1 VPFLE
6 VREID
11 TFYGASHVLHS
22 LSLSMERGAIEC
34 ILGRNGVGKTTLL
47 RSVIG
52 LTPPRRGAI
61 IFKGNDITRMRVN
74 QRARLGI
81 GYVPQGREIFPDI
94 SVIDNLRLGLVARSD
109 GMTRVPDEIFE
120 FFPMLKLLVDRPGGL
135 LSGGEQQQLAIARAL
150 CGNPEVLLLDE
161 PTEGIQ
167 PSVVEEIERIL
178 RRIHQE
184 KKLTI
189 LLVEQKLDFAKNVA
203 QEFTIMVKGRVAREA
218 DIRSLTDEVVREYL
232 TSKCS
237 RTGDARSLPD
247 REDMRCLLERS
258 HPRRTR
264 WEWRWLTMKSPS

>member
-1 VPFLE
+1 MPLLE

-11 TFYGASHVLHS
+11 TFYGASHILHS

-74 QRARLGI
+74 RRARLGI

-109 GMTRVPDEIFE
+109 GMTRVPDEIFD
-120 FFPMLKLLVDRPGGL
+120 FFPMLSQLADRQGGV
-135 LSGGEQQQLAIARAL
+135 LSGGEQQQVAIARAL
-150 CGNPEVLLLDE
+150 CSNPELLLLDE

-189 LLVEQKLDFAKNVA
+189 LLVEQKLEFAKNVA

-218 DIRSLTDEVVREYL
+218 DIHSLTDDVVREYL
-232 TSKCS
+232 TI
-237 RTGDARSLPD
+237 
-247 REDMRCLLERS
+247 
-258 HPRRTR
+258 
-264 WEWRWLTMKSPS
+264 

>member
-1 VPFLE
+1 MPFLE

-11 TFYGASHVLHS
+11 TFYGASHILHS
-22 LSLSMERGAIEC
+22 LSLRMERGAIEC

-61 IFKGNDITRMRVN
+61 LFNGNDITRMRVN
-74 QRARLGI
+74 QRARLGV
-81 GYVPQGREIFPDI
+81 GYVPQGREIFPDL
-94 SVIDNLRLGLVARSD
+94 SVIDNLRLGLVARRD
-109 GMTRVPDEIFE
+109 GMTRVPDEIFD
-120 FFPMLKLLVDRPGGL
+120 FFPMLKPLVDRPGGL

-150 CGNPEVLLLDE
+150 CGNPELLLLDE

-218 DIRSLTDEVVREYL
+218 DIGSLTDEVVREYL
-232 TSKCS
+232 TI
-237 RTGDARSLPD
+237 
-247 REDMRCLLERS
+247 
-258 HPRRTR
+258 
-264 WEWRWLTMKSPS
+264 

>member
-61 IFKGNDITRMRVN
+61 IFKGSDITRMRVN

-109 GMTRVPDEIFE
+109 GMTRVPDEIFD

-150 CGNPEVLLLDE
+150 CGNPELLLLDE

-184 KKLTI
+184 KKVTI

-232 TSKCS
+232 TI
-237 RTGDARSLPD
+237 
-247 REDMRCLLERS
+247 
-258 HPRRTR
+258 
-264 WEWRWLTMKSPS
+264 

>member
-6 VREID
+6 VRDID
-11 TFYGASHVLHS
+11 TFYGASHILHS

-47 RSVIG
+47 RSIIG

-61 IFKGNDITRMRVN
+61 IFKENDITRMRVN
-74 QRARLGI
+74 RRARLGI

-109 GMTRVPDEIFE
+109 GMTRVPDEIFD

-150 CGNPEVLLLDE
+150 CGNPELLLLDE

-184 KKLTI
+184 KKVTI

-232 TSKCS
+232 TI
-237 RTGDARSLPD
+237 
-247 REDMRCLLERS
+247 
-258 HPRRTR
+258 
-264 WEWRWLTMKSPS
+264 

>member
-1 VPFLE
+1 MPFLE

-61 IFKGNDITRMRVN
+61 IFKGSDITRMRVN
-74 QRARLGI
+74 QRARFGI

-109 GMTRVPDEIFE
+109 GMTRVPDEIFD
-120 FFPMLKLLVDRPGGL
+120 FFPMLRLLVDRPGGL

-150 CGNPEVLLLDE
+150 CGNPELLLLDE

-184 KKLTI
+184 KKVTI

-232 TSKCS
+232 TI
-237 RTGDARSLPD
+237 
-247 REDMRCLLERS
+247 
-258 HPRRTR
+258 
-264 WEWRWLTMKSPS
+264 

>member
-1 VPFLE
+1 MPLLE

-11 TFYGASHVLHS
+11 TFYGASHILHS

-74 QRARLGI
+74 RRARLGI

-109 GMTRVPDEIFE
+109 GMTRVPDEIFD
-120 FFPMLKLLVDRPGGL
+120 FFPMLRQLADRQGGV

-150 CGNPEVLLLDE
+150 CSNPELLLLDE

-189 LLVEQKLDFAKNVA
+189 LLVEQKLEFAKNVA
-203 QEFTIMVKGRVAREA
+203 QAFTIMVKGRVAREA
-218 DIRSLTDEVVREYL
+218 DIHSLTDDVVREYL
-232 TSKCS
+232 TI
-237 RTGDARSLPD
+237 
-247 REDMRCLLERS
+247 
-258 HPRRTR
+258 
-264 WEWRWLTMKSPS
+264 

>member
-1 VPFLE
+1 VPLLE

-11 TFYGASHVLHS
+11 TFYGASHILHS

-74 QRARLGI
+74 RRARLGI

-109 GMTRVPDEIFE
+109 GMTRVPDEIFD
-120 FFPMLKLLVDRPGGL
+120 FFPMLRQLADRQGGV
-135 LSGGEQQQLAIARAL
+135 LSGGAQQQVAIARAL
-150 CGNPEVLLLDE
+150 CSNPELLLLDE

-189 LLVEQKLDFAKNVA
+189 LLVEQKLEFAKNVA
-203 QEFTIMVKGRVAREA
+203 QAFTIMVKGRVAREA
-218 DIRSLTDEVVREYL
+218 DIHSLTDDVVREYL
-232 TSKCS
+232 TI
-237 RTGDARSLPD
+237 
-247 REDMRCLLERS
+247 
-258 HPRRTR
+258 
-264 WEWRWLTMKSPS
+264 

>member
-1 VPFLE
+1 MPFLE

-61 IFKGNDITRMRVN
+61 IFKGSDITRMRVN

-109 GMTRVPDEIFE
+109 GMTRVPDEIFD
-120 FFPMLKLLVDRPGGL
+120 FFPMLRLLVDRPGGL

-150 CGNPEVLLLDE
+150 CGNPELLLLDE

-184 KKLTI
+184 KKVTI

-232 TSKCS
+232 TI
-237 RTGDARSLPD
+237 
-247 REDMRCLLERS
+247 
-258 HPRRTR
+258 
-264 WEWRWLTMKSPS
+264 

>member
-11 TFYGASHVLHS
+11 TFYGASHILHS
-22 LSLSMERGAIEC
+22 LSLRIEREAIEC

-61 IFKGNDITRMRVN
+61 LFKGNDITRMRVN

-109 GMTRVPDEIFE
+109 GMTRVPDEIFD

-150 CGNPEVLLLDE
+150 CGNPDLLLLDE

-178 RRIHQE
+178 RRIHHE

-203 QEFTIMVKGRVAREA
+203 QQFTIMVKGRVAREA
-218 DIRSLTDEVVREYL
+218 DIRSLTDDVVREYL
-232 TSKCS
+232 TI
-237 RTGDARSLPD
+237 
-247 REDMRCLLERS
+247 
-258 HPRRTR
+258 
-264 WEWRWLTMKSPS
+264 

>member
-6 VREID
+6 VRGID
-11 TFYGASHVLHS
+11 TFYGASHILHS

-61 IFKGNDITRMRVN
+61 MFKGNDITRMRVN
-74 QRARLGI
+74 RRARLGI

-109 GMTRVPDEIFE
+109 GMTRVPDEIFD
-120 FFPMLKLLVDRPGGL
+120 FFPMLRLLVDRPGGL

-150 CGNPEVLLLDE
+150 CGNPELLLLDE

-184 KKLTI
+184 RKVTI

-218 DIRSLTDEVVREYL
+218 DIHSLTDDVVREYL
-232 TSKCS
+232 TI
-237 RTGDARSLPD
+237 
-247 REDMRCLLERS
+247 
-258 HPRRTR
+258 
-264 WEWRWLTMKSPS
+264 

>member
-1 VPFLE
+1 MPFLE

-11 TFYGASHVLHS
+11 TFYGASHILHS
-22 LSLSMERGAIEC
+22 LSLRMERGAIEC

-61 IFKGNDITRMRVN
+61 LFNGNDITRMRVN
-74 QRARLGI
+74 QRARLGV
-81 GYVPQGREIFPDI
+81 GYVPQGREIFPDL
-94 SVIDNLRLGLVARSD
+94 SVIDNLRLGLVARRD
-109 GMTRVPDEIFE
+109 GMTRVPDEIFD
-120 FFPMLKLLVDRPGGL
+120 FFPMLKPLVDRPGGL

-150 CGNPEVLLLDE
+150 CGNPELLLLDE

-218 DIRSLTDEVVREYL
+218 DIGSLTDDVVREYL
-232 TSKCS
+232 TI
-237 RTGDARSLPD
+237 
-247 REDMRCLLERS
+247 
-258 HPRRTR
+258 
-264 WEWRWLTMKSPS
+264 

>member
-1 VPFLE
+1 VPLLE

-11 TFYGASHVLHS
+11 TFYGASHILHS

-61 IFKGNDITRMRVN
+61 IFKGQNITRMRVN
-74 QRARLGI
+74 RRARLGI

-109 GMTRVPDEIFE
+109 GMTRVPDEIFD
-120 FFPMLKLLVDRPGGL
+120 FFPMLRLIADRRGGV

-150 CGNPEVLLLDE
+150 CSNPELLLLDE

-167 PSVVEEIERIL
+167 PSMVEEIERIL
-178 RRIHQE
+178 RRIHRE

-189 LLVEQKLDFAKNVA
+189 LLVEQKLEFAKNVA

-218 DIRSLTDEVVREYL
+218 DIHSLTEDVVREYL
-232 TSKCS
+232 TI
-237 RTGDARSLPD
+237 
-247 REDMRCLLERS
+247 
-258 HPRRTR
+258 
-264 WEWRWLTMKSPS
+264 

>member
-1 VPFLE
+1 MPFLE

-22 LSLSMERGAIEC
+22 LSLNMERGAIEC

-61 IFKGNDITRMRVN
+61 IFKGSDITRMRVN

-109 GMTRVPDEIFE
+109 GMTRVPDEIFD
-120 FFPMLKLLVDRPGGL
+120 FFPMLRLLVDRPGGL

-150 CGNPEVLLLDE
+150 CGNPELLLLDE

-184 KKLTI
+184 KKVTI

-218 DIRSLTDEVVREYL
+218 DIHSLTDDVVREYL
-232 TSKCS
+232 TI
-237 RTGDARSLPD
+237 
-247 REDMRCLLERS
+247 
-258 HPRRTR
+258 
-264 WEWRWLTMKSPS
+264 

>member
-61 IFKGNDITRMRVN
+61 IFKGSDITRMRVN

-94 SVIDNLRLGLVARSD
+94 SVFDNLRLGLVARSD
-109 GMTRVPDEIFE
+109 GMTRVPDEIFD

-150 CGNPEVLLLDE
+150 CGNPDLLLLDE
-161 PTEGIQ
+161 PTEGVQ
-167 PSVVEEIERIL
+167 PSVVEEFERIL

-218 DIRSLTDEVVREYL
+218 DIRSLTDDVVREYL
-232 TSKCS
+232 TI
-237 RTGDARSLPD
+237 
-247 REDMRCLLERS
+247 
-258 HPRRTR
+258 
-264 WEWRWLTMKSPS
+264 

>member
-1 VPFLE
+1 VPLLE

-11 TFYGASHVLHS
+11 TFYGASHILHS

-74 QRARLGI
+74 RRARLGI

-109 GMTRVPDEIFE
+109 GMTRVPDEIFD
-120 FFPMLKLLVDRPGGL
+120 FFPMLRQLADRQGGV
-135 LSGGEQQQLAIARAL
+135 LSGGEQQQVAIARAL
-150 CGNPEVLLLDE
+150 CSNPELLLLDE

-189 LLVEQKLDFAKNVA
+189 LLVEQKLEFAKNVA

-218 DIRSLTDEVVREYL
+218 DIHSLTDDVVREYL
-232 TSKCS
+232 TI
-237 RTGDARSLPD
+237 
-247 REDMRCLLERS
+247 
-258 HPRRTR
+258 
-264 WEWRWLTMKSPS
+264 

>member
-1 VPFLE
+1 MPFLE

-11 TFYGASHVLHS
+11 TFYGASHILHS

-61 IFKGNDITRMRVN
+61 IFKGSDITRMRVN

-109 GMTRVPDEIFE
+109 GMTRVPDEIFD

-150 CGNPEVLLLDE
+150 CGNPELLLLDE

-184 KKLTI
+184 KKVTI

-232 TSKCS
+232 TI
-237 RTGDARSLPD
+237 
-247 REDMRCLLERS
+247 
-258 HPRRTR
+258 
-264 WEWRWLTMKSPS
+264 

>member
-1 VPFLE
+1 MPLLE

-11 TFYGASHVLHS
+11 TFYGASHILHS

-74 QRARLGI
+74 RRARLGI

-109 GMTRVPDEIFE
+109 GMTRVPDEIFD
-120 FFPMLKLLVDRPGGL
+120 FFPTLRQLADRQGGV
-135 LSGGEQQQLAIARAL
+135 LSGGEQQQVAIARAL
-150 CGNPEVLLLDE
+150 CSNPELLLLDE

-189 LLVEQKLDFAKNVA
+189 LLVEQKLEFAKNVA
-203 QEFTIMVKGRVAREA
+203 QAFTIMVKGRVAREA
-218 DIRSLTDEVVREYL
+218 DIHSLTDDVVREYL
-232 TSKCS
+232 TI
-237 RTGDARSLPD
+237 
-247 REDMRCLLERS
+247 
-258 HPRRTR
+258 
-264 WEWRWLTMKSPS
+264 

>member
-1 VPFLE
+1 MPFLE

-94 SVIDNLRLGLVARSD
+94 SVIDNLRLGMVARSD

-150 CGNPEVLLLDE
+150 CGNPELLLLDE

-232 TSKCS
+232 TI
-237 RTGDARSLPD
+237 
-247 REDMRCLLERS
+247 
-258 HPRRTR
+258 
-264 WEWRWLTMKSPS
+264 

>member
-1 VPFLE
+1 MPLLE

-11 TFYGASHVLHS
+11 TFYGASHILHS

-74 QRARLGI
+74 RRARLGI

-109 GMTRVPDEIFE
+109 GMTRVPDEIFD
-120 FFPMLKLLVDRPGGL
+120 FFPMLRQLADRQGGV
-135 LSGGEQQQLAIARAL
+135 LSGGEQQQVAIARAL
-150 CGNPEVLLLDE
+150 CSNPELLLLDE

-189 LLVEQKLDFAKNVA
+189 LLVEQKLEFAKNVA

-218 DIRSLTDEVVREYL
+218 DIHSLTDDVVREYL
-232 TSKCS
+232 TI
-237 RTGDARSLPD
+237 
-247 REDMRCLLERS
+247 
-258 HPRRTR
+258 
-264 WEWRWLTMKSPS
+264 

>member
-61 IFKGNDITRMRVN
+61 IFKGSDITRMRVN

-109 GMTRVPDEIFE
+109 GMTRVPDEIFD
-120 FFPMLKLLVDRPGGL
+120 FFPMLKGLVDRPGGL

-150 CGNPEVLLLDE
+150 CGNPELLLLDE

-184 KKLTI
+184 KKVTI

-203 QEFTIMVKGRVAREA
+203 QQFTIMVKGRVAREA

-232 TSKCS
+232 TI
-237 RTGDARSLPD
+237 
-247 REDMRCLLERS
+247 
-258 HPRRTR
+258 
-264 WEWRWLTMKSPS
+264 

>member
-1 VPFLE
+1 VPLLE

-11 TFYGASHVLHS
+11 TFYGASHILHS

-74 QRARLGI
+74 RRARLGI

-109 GMTRVPDEIFE
+109 GMTRVPDEIFD
-120 FFPMLKLLVDRPGGL
+120 FFPMLRQLADRQGGV

-150 CGNPEVLLLDE
+150 CSNPELLLLDE

-189 LLVEQKLDFAKNVA
+189 LLVEQKLEFAKNVA

-218 DIRSLTDEVVREYL
+218 DIHSLTDDVVREYL
-232 TSKCS
+232 TI
-237 RTGDARSLPD
+237 
-247 REDMRCLLERS
+247 
-258 HPRRTR
+258 
-264 WEWRWLTMKSPS
+264 

>member
-1 VPFLE
+1 MPFLE

-11 TFYGASHVLHS
+11 TFYGASHILHS
-22 LSLSMERGAIEC
+22 LSLRMERGAIEC

-61 IFKGNDITRMRVN
+61 LFNGNDITRMRVN
-74 QRARLGI
+74 QRARLGV
-81 GYVPQGREIFPDI
+81 GYVPQGREIFPDL
-94 SVIDNLRLGLVARSD
+94 SVIDNLRLGLVARRD
-109 GMTRVPDEIFE
+109 GMTRVPDEIFD
-120 FFPMLKLLVDRPGGL
+120 FFPMLKPLGDRPGGL

-150 CGNPEVLLLDE
+150 CGNPELLLLDE

-218 DIRSLTDEVVREYL
+218 DIGSLTDEVVREYL
-232 TSKCS
+232 TI
-237 RTGDARSLPD
+237 
-247 REDMRCLLERS
+247 
-258 HPRRTR
+258 
-264 WEWRWLTMKSPS
+264 

>member
-109 GMTRVPDEIFE
+109 GMTRVPDEIFD

-150 CGNPEVLLLDE
+150 CGNPELLLLDE

-184 KKLTI
+184 KKVTI

-232 TSKCS
+232 TI
-237 RTGDARSLPD
+237 
-247 REDMRCLLERS
+247 
-258 HPRRTR
+258 
-264 WEWRWLTMKSPS
+264 

>member
-61 IFKGNDITRMRVN
+61 IFKGSDITRMRVN

-109 GMTRVPDEIFE
+109 GMTRVPDEIFD
-120 FFPMLKLLVDRPGGL
+120 FFPMLKPLVDRPGGL

-150 CGNPEVLLLDE
+150 CGNPELLLLDE

-232 TSKCS
+232 TI
-237 RTGDARSLPD
+237 
-247 REDMRCLLERS
+247 
-258 HPRRTR
+258 
-264 WEWRWLTMKSPS
+264 

>member
-1 VPFLE
+1 MPLLE

-11 TFYGASHVLHS
+11 TFYGASHILHS

-74 QRARLGI
+74 RRARLGI

-94 SVIDNLRLGLVARSD
+94 SVMDNLRLGLVARSD
-109 GMTRVPDEIFE
+109 GMTRVPDEIFD
-120 FFPMLKLLVDRPGGL
+120 FFPMLRQLADRQGGV
-135 LSGGEQQQLAIARAL
+135 LSGGEQQQVAIARAL
-150 CGNPEVLLLDE
+150 CSNPELLLLDE

-189 LLVEQKLDFAKNVA
+189 LLVEQKLEFAKNVA

-218 DIRSLTDEVVREYL
+218 DIHSLTDDVVREYL
-232 TSKCS
+232 TI
-237 RTGDARSLPD
+237 
-247 REDMRCLLERS
+247 
-258 HPRRTR
+258 
-264 WEWRWLTMKSPS
+264 

>member
-1 VPFLE
+1 MPFLE

-61 IFKGNDITRMRVN
+61 IFKGSDITRMRVN

-109 GMTRVPDEIFE
+109 GMTRVPDEIFD
-120 FFPMLKLLVDRPGGL
+120 FFPMLKVLVDRPGGL

-150 CGNPEVLLLDE
+150 CGNPELLLLDE

-184 KKLTI
+184 KKVTI

-232 TSKCS
+232 TI
-237 RTGDARSLPD
+237 
-247 REDMRCLLERS
+247 
-258 HPRRTR
+258 
-264 WEWRWLTMKSPS
+264 

>member
-61 IFKGNDITRMRVN
+61 IFKGSDITRMRVN

-109 GMTRVPDEIFE
+109 GMTRVPDEIFD

-150 CGNPEVLLLDE
+150 CGNPELLLLDE

-232 TSKCS
+232 TI
-237 RTGDARSLPD
+237 
-247 REDMRCLLERS
+247 
-258 HPRRTR
+258 
-264 WEWRWLTMKSPS
+264 

>member
-61 IFKGNDITRMRVN
+61 IFKGSDITRMRVN

-109 GMTRVPDEIFE
+109 SMTRVPDEIFD
-120 FFPMLKLLVDRPGGL
+120 FFPMLKVLVDRPGGL

-150 CGNPEVLLLDE
+150 CGNPELLLLDE

-232 TSKCS
+232 TI
-237 RTGDARSLPD
+237 
-247 REDMRCLLERS
+247 
-258 HPRRTR
+258 
-264 WEWRWLTMKSPS
+264 

>member
-1 VPFLE
+1 VPLLE

-11 TFYGASHVLHS
+11 TFYGASHILHS

-74 QRARLGI
+74 RRARLGI

-109 GMTRVPDEIFE
+109 GMTRVPDEIFD
-120 FFPMLKLLVDRPGGL
+120 FFPTLRQLADRQGGV
-135 LSGGEQQQLAIARAL
+135 LSGGEQQQVAIARAL
-150 CGNPEVLLLDE
+150 CSNPELLLLDE

-189 LLVEQKLDFAKNVA
+189 LLVEQKLEFAKNVA
-203 QEFTIMVKGRVAREA
+203 QAFTIMVKGRVAREA
-218 DIRSLTDEVVREYL
+218 DVHSLTDEVVREYL
-232 TSKCS
+232 TI
-237 RTGDARSLPD
+237 
-247 REDMRCLLERS
+247 
-258 HPRRTR
+258 
-264 WEWRWLTMKSPS
+264 

>member
-1 VPFLE
+1 VPLLE

-11 TFYGASHVLHS
+11 TFYGASHILHS

-74 QRARLGI
+74 RRARLGI

-109 GMTRVPDEIFE
+109 GMTRVPDEIFD
-120 FFPMLKLLVDRPGGL
+120 FFPTLRQLADRQGGV
-135 LSGGEQQQLAIARAL
+135 LSGGEQQQVAIARAL
-150 CGNPEVLLLDE
+150 CSNPELLLLDE

-189 LLVEQKLDFAKNVA
+189 LLVEQKLEFAKNVA
-203 QEFTIMVKGRVAREA
+203 QAFTIMVKGRVAREA
-218 DIRSLTDEVVREYL
+218 DVHSLTDDVVREYL
-232 TSKCS
+232 TI
-237 RTGDARSLPD
+237 
-247 REDMRCLLERS
+247 
-258 HPRRTR
+258 
-264 WEWRWLTMKSPS
+264 

>member
-1 VPFLE
+1 MPLLE

-11 TFYGASHVLHS
+11 TFYGASHILHS

-74 QRARLGI
+74 RRARLGI

-109 GMTRVPDEIFE
+109 GMTRVPDEIFD
-120 FFPMLKLLVDRPGGL
+120 FFPMLRQLADRQGGV

-150 CGNPEVLLLDE
+150 CSNPELLLLDE

-189 LLVEQKLDFAKNVA
+189 LLVEQKLEFAKNVA

-218 DIRSLTDEVVREYL
+218 DIHSLTDDVVREYL
-232 TSKCS
+232 TI
-237 RTGDARSLPD
+237 
-247 REDMRCLLERS
+247 
-258 HPRRTR
+258 
-264 WEWRWLTMKSPS
+264 

>member
-1 VPFLE
+1 VPLLE

-11 TFYGASHVLHS
+11 TFYGASHILHS

-74 QRARLGI
+74 RRARLGI

-109 GMTRVPDEIFE
+109 GMTRVPDEIFD
-120 FFPMLKLLVDRPGGL
+120 FFPMLRQLADRQGGV

-150 CGNPEVLLLDE
+150 CSNPELLLLDE

-189 LLVEQKLDFAKNVA
+189 LLVEQKLEFAKNVA
-203 QEFTIMVKGRVAREA
+203 QAFTIMVKGRVAREA
-218 DIRSLTDEVVREYL
+218 DIHSLTDDVVREYL
-232 TSKCS
+232 TI
-237 RTGDARSLPD
+237 
-247 REDMRCLLERS
+247 
-258 HPRRTR
+258 
-264 WEWRWLTMKSPS
+264 

>member
-1 VPFLE
+1 MPFLE

-61 IFKGNDITRMRVN
+61 IFKGSDITRMRVN

-94 SVIDNLRLGLVARSD
+94 SVIDNLRLGLVARRD
-109 GMTRVPDEIFE
+109 GMTRVPDEIFD

-150 CGNPEVLLLDE
+150 CGNPELLLLDE

-184 KKLTI
+184 KKVTI

-232 TSKCS
+232 TI
-237 RTGDARSLPD
+237 
-247 REDMRCLLERS
+247 
-258 HPRRTR
+258 
-264 WEWRWLTMKSPS
+264 